1 MELNL
6 KTQQNKLISLFR
18 VSLMFFLFFFVQQ
31 TVASSQSI
39 TLPSHNITIKDA
51 FSEIEKQTGMSVD
64 YDESVINLNKQVNAS
79 VNNKSLNETLALILK
94 ESGCTFVIRNNHIII
109 SAQTVQQQQKQVT
122 ISGTVSDN
130 LGPIAGANVV
140 EKGTSSQ
147 IWTAIIPSRFP
158 RER

>member
-51 FSEIEKQTGMSVD
+51 FSEGNYIPVCTGTK
-64 YDESVINLNKQVNAS
+64 LP
-79 VNNKSLNETLALILK
+79 LFLI
-94 ESGCTFVIRNNHIII
+94 SFYYSH
-109 SAQTVQQQQKQVT
+109 
-122 ISGTVSDN
+122 
-130 LGPIAGANVV
+130 
-140 EKGTSSQ
+140 
-147 IWTAIIPSRFP
+147 F
-158 RER
+158 

>member
-18 VSLMFFLFFFVQQ
+18 VSLMFFFFFVQQ

-94 ESGCTFVIRNNHIII
+94 REDAHSSSGTITSSSLPKRF
-109 SAQTVQQQQKQVT
+109 QQQQKQVT
-122 ISGTVSDN
+122 ISGTV
-130 LGPIAGANVV
+130 
-140 EKGTSSQ
+140 KGQ
-147 IWTAIIPSRFP
+147 FRPYCRC
-158 RER
+158 